1 MHVLKLYAH
10 VGVHVCHKLLQSYQY
25 CVHVHVQCVCIVI
38 ASTHYTHVHIQYMHI
53 YVHMCI
59 YMYIHVTCTSASTVF
74 LYARNYWTSGGLV
87 LERRTSSKMEM
98 HFSCALAST
107 ISSTPSSHRLG
118 GGGGGGVEMC
128 RLCRHNFWH
137 ISSAHCLRCVMPRF
151 TQRFHMA

>member
-98 HFSCALAST
+98 PFSCALASLSIT
-107 ISSTPSSHRLG
+107 IGSTPSSHRLG
-118 GGGGGGVEMC
+118 GGGGGGRRGGGGGGGRGGSGETEMKAMENSC
-128 RLCRHNFWH
+128 
-137 ISSAHCLRCVMPRF
+137 
-151 TQRFHMA
+151 

>member
-10 VGVHVCHKLLQSYQY
+10 VGVHECHKLLQSYQY

-87 LERRTSSKMEM
+87 LERRTSSKMEI
-98 HFSCALAST
+98 HFSCA
-107 ISSTPSSHRLG
+107 
-118 GGGGGGVEMC
+118 
-128 RLCRHNFWH
+128 
-137 ISSAHCLRCVMPRF
+137 
-151 TQRFHMA
+151 MA

>member
-1 MHVLKLYAH
+1 M
-10 VGVHVCHKLLQSYQY
+10 C
-25 CVHVHVQCVCIVI
+25 
-38 ASTHYTHVHIQYMHI
+38 THIQYMHI

-98 HFSCALAST
+98 HFSCALAS
-107 ISSTPSSHRLG
+107 PSVVHYLATGWEEEEEGWRG

-128 RLCRHNFWH
+128 
-137 ISSAHCLRCVMPRF
+137 
-151 TQRFHMA
+151 